1 MFLGFY
7 NLANFMTLLGL
18 ASSVTAIFAAM
29 ALEFKWA
36 VLLFAFAGVCD
47 ALDGKFARNRL
58 DSGDPRKAVY
68 GMMLDSLCDLVSFG
82 ATPCV
87 IAYAFGNKSAADLVI
102 YLFFITCGCIRLAYY
117 NTRALC
123 SDGKARGFVGV
134 PITTSVIAFP
144 FIIMLAMFV
153 PPLVVGFI
161 LRAFFVVLGLL
172 FIFKVKV
179 NRLSAKAIVI
189 SVLIAAAAIAI
200 MFALPNVPIN
210 YLQ

>member
-18 ASSVTAIFAAM
+18 ASSVIAIFAAM
-29 ALEFKWA
+29 ALDFKWA

-47 ALDGKFARNRL
+47 GLDGRLARNRL
-58 DSGDPRKAVY
+58 DSSDPRKAVY
-68 GMMLDSLCDLVSFG
+68 GMMLDSLCDLISFG

-87 IAYAFGNKSAADLVI
+87 IAYAFGNKSFVDLVI

-123 SDGKARGFVGV
+123 SDGKVRGFMGV
-134 PITTSVIAFP
+134 PITTSVAMFP
-144 FIIMLAMFV
+144 FIMMLAMFV

-161 LRAFFVVLGLL
+161 LRAFFIVLGVS
-172 FIFKVKV
+172 FILRIKI
-179 NRLSAKAIVI
+179 NRPSAKTLIVFILI
-189 SVLIAAAAIAI
+189 SAAAIAV